1 MTSLP
6 DFESGRGVLYSF
18 LIPLK
23 KKVFWAHF
31 CLHARVAYEM
41 IRIMKRVGKISRH
54 LSQAWLAGVWIFLIA
69 YFAFH
74 AFQGDN
80 SLAALKRLEVQEQEL
95 AVVAAEVRMR
105 RTVLEDRTSKLGNRG
120 LDPDML
126 EEQVRRRL
134 GFTHPDE
141 IVVFVTEASH

>member
-1 MTSLP
+1 M
-6 DFESGRGVLYSF
+6 
-18 LIPLK
+18 
-23 KKVFWAHF
+23 
-31 CLHARVAYEM
+31 
-41 IRIMKRVGKISRH
+41 
-54 LSQAWLAGVWIFLIA
+54 AGVWLFLFG

-80 SLAALKRLEVQEQEL
+80 SLAALKRLEVQQHEL
-95 AVVAAEVRMR
+95 TVIAQKVAAEKEA
-105 RTVLEDRTSKLGNRG
+105 LEVRTSKLSDQA

-141 IVVFVTEASH
+141 IVVFLPAAGQ